1 VMEVTYRGETPSS
14 EQIVQQRET
23 ATVFARRDAPPSCC
37 VPVRPAPPFALAAV
51 WLLHA
56 RKLTPH
62 PAATSETA
70 TSENATSE
78 NATSET
84 AGKQV
89 SQYRSSLGTGVA
101 YREMTPPFI
110 APDKP

>member
-1 VMEVTYRGETPSS
+1 VLDVNYRGERPSS
-14 EQIVQQRET
+14 EQIVQQQET
-23 ATVFARRDAPPSCC
+23 ATVFARRDAPPWCC

-62 PAATSETA
+62 PAATSEI
-70 TSENATSE
+70 
-78 NATSET
+78 

-101 YREMTPPFI
+101 YREMTPPLI

>member
-1 VMEVTYRGETPSS
+1 MMEVNYRGERPSS
-14 EQIVQQRET
+14 EQIVQQLET

-62 PAATSETA
+62 PAT
-70 TSENATSE
+70 
-78 NATSET
+78 TSET

-101 YREMTPPFI
+101 YREMTPPLI